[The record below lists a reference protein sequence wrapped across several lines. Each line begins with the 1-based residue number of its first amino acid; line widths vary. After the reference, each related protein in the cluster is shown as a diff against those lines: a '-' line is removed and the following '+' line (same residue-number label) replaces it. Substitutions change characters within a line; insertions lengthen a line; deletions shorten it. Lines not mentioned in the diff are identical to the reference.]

1 MQIPNARITNPKK
14 RKTNLIVSPSAHYWK
29 RPVGSLVLSLPPAK
43 LSERPVK
50 VQVGVSSPT
59 QSAQPYFAQSHSAY
73 SYLAH
78 AFLDDLAASRN
89 SARSRVGVNANSVTI
104 LLVFH
109 VPMFDRYRRTILQLR
124 GVHRLPRSR
133 READVDHVAWRLLFA
148 VAAILCAFLRRAA
161 FVAIARTR
169 LVFLVLLL
177 FLRLLRFRSRRAPPR
192 ASEGQRSIR
201 LDGYFVRMQMHIL
214 RFLSVFSVQHHAPV
228 KTSVLDCWHRSPRST
243 EHSRSLNFHAGTAAC
258 I

>member
-43 LSERPVK
+43 LSERLVK

-78 AFLDDLAASRN
+78 VFLDDLAASRN
-89 SARSRVGVNANSVTI
+89 SARSRVGVNAHSVTI

-133 READVDHVAWRLLFA
+133 READVNHVGWLLFFA
-148 VAAILCAFLRRAA
+148 IAAPFLAFLRFGAL
-161 FVAIARTR
+161 VAIVRSL
-169 LVFLVLLL
+169 LVFLVL
-177 FLRLLRFRSRRAPPR
+177 RLLDRLFRLRSRRAPP
-192 ASEGQRSIR
+192 
-201 LDGYFVRMQMHIL
+201 
-214 RFLSVFSVQHHAPV
+214 
-228 KTSVLDCWHRSPRST
+228 
-243 EHSRSLNFHAGTAAC
+243 
-258 I
+258 